1 MSTRRIAMAALCG
14 AVMSALTIA
23 PVAAAG
29 PKAPADD
36 VPLTAEQ
43 RAASDRKV
51 AAANAYLA
59 GIAASGVDL
68 VSLQCVTPTSVA
80 DGPGTRACTVPQ
92 AYLPVEARDQ
102 INGIYCGPAV
112 GQVIANYSW
121 AVAAGGNKFTQQKI
135 AGWMATD
142 VNRGTSSQNLANGL
156 ETATRG
162 APRRPAVWQWV
173 VDTTRR
179 QRPRRSHRRRAPGIR
194 AVEHQRLEDATGLLV
209 EAS

>member
-102 INGIYCGPAV
+102 VNGIYCGPAV

-121 AVAAGGNKFTQQKI
+121 AVAPGGNKFTQTEDRRLD
-135 AGWMATD
+135 G
-142 VNRGTSSQNLANGL
+142 RPTSTVG
-156 ETATRG
+156 R
-162 APRRPAVWQWV
+162 APRTLPTGWRPPRAV
-173 VDTTRR
+173 
-179 QRPRRSHRRRAPGIR
+179 RRAGRPSGS
-194 AVEHQRLEDATGLLV
+194 GW
-209 EAS
+209 